1 MTGPCQ
7 IVLAS
12 ASPRR
17 RDLLAQIGVRFR
29 VVSVAIDETPLPG
42 EAPADYVRRL
52 ALAKARAGWNAARA
66 GGDPLPALGADTAV
80 VIHPGP
86 AVPGGEI
93 LGKPRDRRD
102 GLAMLARLSG
112 ITHTVMTAV
121 ALVGGGQPDRPV
133 SQSAPDGPL
142 TEAIRLCVS
151 EVTFRTLTPQE
162 MAAYWVG
169 GEPRD
174 KAGGY
179 AIQGQAAVF
188 VRHIAGS
195 YSGIVGL
202 PLYETAELLAEFAIA
217 LN

>member
-1 MTGPCQ
+1 MTGACR

-12 ASPRR
+12 SSPRR

-29 VVSVAIDETPLPG
+29 PVSVDVDETPLPG

-52 ALAKARAGWNAARA
+52 ALLKARCGWAAA
-66 GGDPLPALGADTAV
+66 ASGDPLPVLGADTAV
-80 VIHPGP
+80 VVYPGP
-86 AVPGGEI
+86 TQQGGEI

-112 ITHTVMTAV
+112 HTHTVMTAV
-121 ALVGGGQPDRPV
+121 ALVDSGQPGRPM
-133 SQSAPDGPL
+133 SQSAPDSPL
-142 TEAIRLCVS
+142 VEACRLSVS
-151 EVTFRTLTPQE
+151 QVTFRPLTAVE
-162 MAAYWVG
+162 MTAYWAS

-179 AIQGQAAVF
+179 AIQGRAAIF
-188 VRHIAGS
+188 VRRIEGS

-202 PLYETAELLAEFAIA
+202 PLHETAELLTEFGIG
-217 LN
+217 LS